1 MRRIQV
7 LLTAIAMMTVMLAV
21 GVAPAVANG
30 HASCQGAAHSNQ
42 TEPGAAGS
50 LHSTTARIAPGL
62 NGRDASHFATFGPGG
77 KDRNVTGELDPNGE
91 NCFF

>member
-1 MRRIQV
+1 VRRIQV
-7 LLTAIAMMTVMLAV
+7 LLTAIAVMTVMLAV

-50 LHSTTARIAPGL
+50 YHSTTARIAPGL
-62 NGRDASHFATFGPGG
+62 NGRNASNFATFGPRGQ
-77 KDRNVTGELDPNGE
+77 DRNVTAELDPNGE